1 MMQLNVKICIRS
13 DTTDNWERNNPVLLA
28 SELAIEKTTLGS
40 LKFKLGDGVTNYNSL
55 PYIVFDSIV
64 PTPTTADEGKV
75 LGVSDGQLQYIQSY
89 SVETEENSAGGITYI
104 INSQGV

>member
-1 MMQLNVKICIRS
+1 MEINARIRIRS
-13 DTTDNWERNNPVLLA
+13 DTTDNWESYNPVLSA
-28 SELAIEKTTLGS
+28 SELVIEKTTLGS
-40 LKFKLGDGVTNYNSL
+40 LKFKLGDGETNYNSL